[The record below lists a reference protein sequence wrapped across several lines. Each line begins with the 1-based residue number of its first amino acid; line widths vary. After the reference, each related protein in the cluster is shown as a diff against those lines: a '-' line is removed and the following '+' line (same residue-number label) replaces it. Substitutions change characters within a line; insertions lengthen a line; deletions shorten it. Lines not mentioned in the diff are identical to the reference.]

1 MLPNI
6 QHDLEHRALVNIL
19 ADLTE
24 IPVHD
29 PSRYETTDGFENP
42 KCTNG
47 NRALLAANAL
57 KAFQEACGMDENV
70 ETAASDLICDLLHL
84 LHANDRDL
92 IPVFRNGIQ
101 GFLCEAGEITLAP
114 S

>member
-1 MLPNI
+1 MLPNL
-6 QHDLEHRALVNIL
+6 QRHLGHHDLVNIL
-19 ADLTE
+19 AELTE
-24 IPVHD
+24 IPRHD

-42 KCTNG
+42 RCTNG
-47 NRALLAANAL
+47 NRALLAENAL
-57 KAFQEACGMDENV
+57 KAFQVACGMDEDV

-84 LHANDRDL
+84 LHANDRDP
-92 IPVFRNGIQ
+92 IPVFRNGIH